1 MVVSDIDFENLYLK
15 IKKHIYKN
23 KQKYVTL
30 ILLTIIQIKPTSWRD
45 IDVVANLWE
54 KSEAANLESGLSE
67 LVYRSNRIGAD
78 RAVCNWGGGNTSM
91 KTVEKDFRGRDIE
104 VMWVKGSGSDLG
116 TMKSQHFTGLSL
128 SDITPLFEREEMSD
142 EEMVGYLSHCM
153 IDSKHPRA
161 SIETLLHAFLPFKHV
176 DHTHPDAIISLCCA
190 HNGRELADEIYGE
203 RYVWVPYVRPGF
215 TLSKM
220 IAEGVRQNPI
230 AELVLMEKHGLVTW
244 GETSEACYNK
254 TIAIIQEAEAYIEAK
269 VNEGQLY
276 GGKQYESIAAEDRG
290 RILAEVLPVVRGAV
304 SDNKKMIVNVDAAED
319 VLAFVNSRD
328 AKTLSQVGAACPDHL
343 VHTKMKPLYIEWNPE
358 GQDVDALKAALLQG
372 IAAYKEEYKAY
383 FKRNKHEGDVMFEA
397 APRVI
402 LIPGLG
408 MVNTGK
414 SYAMANVSGALYHRA
429 IAVMRGATALGEFVS
444 LSENESYNVEYWP
457 LELYKL
463 SLAPAEA
470 EFSRKVAF
478 ITGGAG
484 GIGSAAARKLLQG
497 GAHVVLADLNL
508 EGAAKLAEEC
518 NQQYGEGRA
527 FAVKMDV
534 TKEEDVQAAFDQ
546 CALQYGGVD
555 IIVNNAGLATSSP
568 FDETSLAEWNLNM
581 NVLATGYFLVAR
593 EAFKL
598 MKAQGIGGSMVFVG
612 SKNSVYAGKNAAAY
626 STAKAAEIHL
636 ARCIAAEGG
645 QHGIRVNS
653 VLPDAVLQGSAIWNS
668 SWRNERAAAYG
679 IEEDQLEEYYRKR
692 TTLLVNV
699 FPADIAEAIA
709 YFASSKAEK
718 TTGCMITVD
727 GGVPAAF
734 TR

>member
-1 MVVSDIDFENLYLK
+1 M
-15 IKKHIYKN
+15 
-23 KQKYVTL
+23 
-30 ILLTIIQIKPTSWRD
+30 
-45 IDVVANLWE
+45 VANLWE

-220 IAEGVRQNPI
+220 IAEGVRQNPK

-276 GGKQYESIAAEDRG
+276 GGKQYESIAAEERG

-372 IAAYKEEYKAY
+372 IAAYKEEYMAY
-383 FKRNKHEGDVMFEA
+383 FDRNKHEGDVMFEA

-484 GIGSAAARKLLQG
+484 GIGSAAARKLLQD

-518 NQQYGEGRA
+518 NQQYGEGRV

-534 TKEEDVQAAFDQ
+534 TKEEEVQAAFDQ

-679 IEEDQLEEYYRKR
+679 IEADQLEEYYRKR

-709 YFASSKAEK
+709 YFSSSKAEK

>member
-1 MVVSDIDFENLYLK
+1 M
-15 IKKHIYKN
+15 
-23 KQKYVTL
+23 
-30 ILLTIIQIKPTSWRD
+30 
-45 IDVVANLWE
+45 VANLWE
-54 KSEAANLESGLSE
+54 KSEAVNLESGLSE

-220 IAEGVRQNPI
+220 IAEGVRQNPK

-276 GGKQYESIAAEDRG
+276 GGKQYESIAAEERG

-383 FKRNKHEGDVMFEA
+383 FDRNKHEGDVMFEA

-484 GIGSAAARKLLQG
+484 GIGSAAARKLLQD

-518 NQQYGEGRA
+518 NQQYGEGRV

-534 TKEEDVQAAFDQ
+534 TKEEEVQAAFDQ

-679 IEEDQLEEYYRKR
+679 IEADQLEEYYRKR

-709 YFASSKAEK
+709 YFSSSKAEK